1 MQKISHVQQN
11 IPAFKGQYKKTE
23 RGVPYYHTNSAIKI
37 GGAFA
42 GAAALMSLLELGSNK
57 LLKTM
62 YENMPNQ
69 KSIMEAPKSKSS
81 IILGGLFYIAIHLG
95 ASAFIDYKRNQK
107 AQETANIVKQL
118 GTKRAIMTNDD
129 IALSNKGRA
138 YYDSNVG
145 AKYGGWLGA
154 GIGALIA
161 IQQLYS
167 NKALRGAKNPKGVL
181 GVAIASSIGTT
192 ALVDCLGG
200 WLLGK
205 WSDNIA
211 NKDARKHA

>member
-1 MQKISHVQQN
+1 MNTIGQINFQHKF
-11 IPAFKGQYKKTE
+11 PAFQGNYKRNE
-23 RGVPYYHTNSAIKI
+23 QGVPYYHTNSAIKI

-42 GAAALMSLLELGSNK
+42 GAAALITLLELGTNK
-57 LLKTM
+57 FLKTM
-62 YENMPNQ
+62 YESMPNQ
-69 KSIMEAPKSKSS
+69 KSMMEAPRSKSS
-81 IILGGLFYIAIHLG
+81 IIMGGLVSIAAHLG

-107 AQETANIVKQL
+107 AQETANIVKQAGL
-118 GTKRAIMTNDD
+118 KRAIMTNDD

-145 AKYGGWLGA
+145 SKYGGWLGA
-154 GIGALIA
+154 GIGAITT
-161 IQQLYS
+161 IHGLYS
-167 NKALRGAKNPKGVL
+167 DKEIRKLPKVALGAG
-181 GVAIASSIGTT
+181 ISIGIGIIS
-192 ALVDCLGG
+192 LGG

>member
-1 MQKISHVQQN
+1 
-11 IPAFKGQYKKTE
+11 
-23 RGVPYYHTNSAIKI
+23 
-37 GGAFA
+37 
-42 GAAALMSLLELGSNK
+42 
-57 LLKTM
+57 M
-62 YENMPNQ
+62 YESMPNQ
-69 KSIMEAPKSKSS
+69 KSMMEAPRSKSS

-118 GTKRAIMTNDD
+118 GTKRAVMTNDD

-145 AKYGGWLGA
+145 SKYGGWLGA
-154 GIGALIA
+154 GIGALKA
-161 IQQLYS
+161 IQELYS
-167 NKALRGAKNPKGVL
+167 NKELRGAKVPKAAL
-181 GVAIASSIGTT
+181 GVGIASNIGVT
-192 ALVDCLGG
+192 ALGG

>member
-1 MQKISHVQQN
+1 MQICNSYPSVQKN
-11 IPAFKGQYKKTE
+11 SAFKGQYKKTE
-23 RGVPYYHTNSAIKI
+23 QGNPYYHTNSAIKI

-42 GAAALMSLLELGSNK
+42 GVAALTTLLELGSNK
-57 LLKTM
+57 FLKTM
-62 YENMPNQ
+62 YESMPNQ
-69 KSIMEAPKSKSS
+69 KSMMEAPKSKSS
-81 IILGGLFYIAIHLG
+81 IILGGLAAIATHLG
-95 ASAFIDYKRNQK
+95 VSAFIDYKRNQK

-145 AKYGGWLGA
+145 SKYGGWLGA
-154 GIGALIA
+154 GIGALKA
-161 IQQLYS
+161 IQELYS
-167 NKALRGAKNPKGVL
+167 NKELRGAKVPKAAL
-181 GVAIASSIGTT
+181 GGGIASNIGVT
-192 ALVDCLGG
+192 ALGG